1 MLDTFLLLNIIV
13 SNEEKFQRRT
23 Q

>member
-1 MLDTFLLLNIIV
+1 LLVDIIV
-13 SNEEKFQRRT
+13 SNEEKFQRSA